1 MAGPST
7 TPTTGSDRIVPIVGG
22 AVVSV
27 AEHGDPKGWP
37 VLCFHG
43 TPASRLGF
51 GYTDGP
57 ARELGVR
64 ILCPDRPG
72 VGGSTAVPLPS
83 IGAYA
88 AHIAQLADA
97 LGLERFAV
105 LGYSGGGPYA
115 LATALLLPDRV
126 GTAATMA
133 GVAPLDWPGAERG
146 LEALDLRIGRWSRD
160 HPHRARAAL
169 RATAFALRHAP
180 GLAAKGF
187 RATLGVHD
195 RAALDHMDVAHGGFD
210 FAVEAFRQGIDGV
223 FGDYRRWVEP
233 WEVPLGSTPVPIHL
247 WQGDDDHV
255 VPMSHAEHLTEVL
268 PSAVLHRLPGAGHVS
283 IQEAAPAIL
292 AALAPPPAGETDD
305 AAGELSAAGD

>member
-7 TPTTGSDRIVPIVGG
+7 TPTTGSDRLVSIGGG
-22 AVVSV
+22 AVVSLT
-27 AEHGDPKGWP
+27 EHGDPNGWP

-51 GYTDGP
+51 GYTDAP
-57 ARELGVR
+57 ARALGLR

-72 VGGSTAVPLPS
+72 IGGSTSVELAS

-88 AHIAQLADA
+88 GHLQRLAHA
-97 LGLERFAV
+97 LEIERFAV

-115 LATALLLPDRV
+115 LAAAMLLPDRIS
-126 GTAATMA
+126 TAATLA

-146 LEALDLRIGRWSRD
+146 LEALDLRIGRWTRD
-160 HPHRARAAL
+160 HPSRARAML

-187 RATLGVHD
+187 RATLGARD

-223 FGDYRRWVEP
+223 YGDYRRWVDP
-233 WEVPLGSTPVPIHL
+233 WEVELGPTPVPIHL

-255 VPMSHAEHLTEVL
+255 VPMTHAEHLASVL

-283 IQEAAPAIL
+283 IQESATAIL
-292 AALAPPPAGETDD
+292 ASLAPGEAGD
-305 AAGELSAAGD
+305 AELSAAGD